1 MSLTC
6 YNCGNKLDYIDP
18 LVPLSRQETCPKCY
32 RDLRVCRMCVFYDQQ
47 SYNECSEPAA
57 ERVTEKMKSN
67 FCNFFKLNLKLDPLS
82 SETVVNSRDQML
94 AKARDLFKK

>member
-1 MSLTC
+1 
-6 YNCGNKLDYIDP
+6 
-18 LVPLSRQETCPKCY
+18 
-32 RDLRVCRMCVFYDQQ
+32 
-47 SYNECSEPAA
+47 
-57 ERVTEKMKSN
+57 MKSN